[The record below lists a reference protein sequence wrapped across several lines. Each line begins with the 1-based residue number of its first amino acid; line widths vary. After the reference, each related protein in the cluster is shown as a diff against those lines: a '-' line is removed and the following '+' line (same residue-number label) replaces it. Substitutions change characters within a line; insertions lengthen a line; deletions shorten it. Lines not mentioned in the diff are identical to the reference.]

1 MGLGGACRR
10 EELAKMTLNNI
21 NDEKIML
28 IVSVYDRKLC
38 RLNIYCC

>member
-10 EELAKMTLNNI
+10 EELAKMTLDKI

-28 IVSVYDRKLC
+28 IVSVHDRKLC